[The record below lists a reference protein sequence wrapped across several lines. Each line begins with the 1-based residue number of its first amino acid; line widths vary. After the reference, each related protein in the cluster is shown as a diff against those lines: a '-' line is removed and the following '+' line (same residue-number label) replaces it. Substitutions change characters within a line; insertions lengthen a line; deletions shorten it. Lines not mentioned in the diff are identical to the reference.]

1 MTPRLFYSLALYL
14 ILPFA
19 LVRLV
24 LRARQQRAYL
34 NHWSER
40 FGYYTAQATSPI
52 IWLHAVSVGEA
63 RAAQPLVSAL
73 RRTYPTYQLL
83 LTYMTP
89 TGRQTGIELFGDS
102 VRHAYL
108 PYDLP
113 GSTQRFLRH
122 FQPKLGIMMETEI
135 WPNLIYYSKGRS
147 IPLILANARLSLKSQ
162 QKYQRYLPLFRPAL
176 RALHAIAA
184 QTIHDANRFRTLG
197 AATVTV
203 TGNLKF
209 DVTPPA
215 TSLALGESWRATWGK
230 DRPVLLAASTRDG
243 EEALILAVLHKID
256 VPELLT
262 ILVPRHPQRFSEV
275 AALLTSQGL
284 AFHRRSLNNVAGPD
298 IKVILGD
305 SMGEMFSYYAACD
318 IAFIGGS
325 LLPFGGQNLIEACA
339 VGKAVLLGPHTYNF
353 SQASEDA
360 IAGGAALRIVDE
372 HDLAQTATG
381 LFKNPARL
389 KDMREAALK
398 FATKHQGATAKV
410 MQLIKTGEGWSNK

>member
-19 LVRLV
+19 LVRLL

-40 FGYYTAQATSPI
+40 FGYYTAQATSPV

-73 RRTYPTYQLL
+73 LRTYPTYQLL

-102 VRHAYL
+102 VRHSYL

-113 GSTQRFLRH
+113 GSTRRFLRH

-135 WPNLIYYSKGRS
+135 WPNLIDYCKQRS
-147 IPLILANARLSLKSQ
+147 IPLILANARLSIKSL

-176 RALHAIAA
+176 RALSAIAA
-184 QTIHDANRFRTLG
+184 QTIHDANRFKALG
-197 AATVTV
+197 AEAVVV

-209 DVTPPA
+209 DVTPPTA
-215 TSLALGESWRATWGK
+215 SLALGDSWRATWCRG
-230 DRPVLLAASTRDG
+230 RPVFLAASTRDG
-243 EEALILAVLHKID
+243 EEALILAALREID

-262 ILVPRHPQRFSEV
+262 ILVPRHPQRFAQV

-284 AFHRRSLNNVAGPD
+284 AFQRRSLNSVAAPD

-305 SMGEMFSYYAACD
+305 SMGEMFAYFAACD
-318 IAFIGGS
+318 VAFIGGS

-360 IAGGAALRIVDE
+360 IASGAALRVRDE
-372 HDLAQTATG
+372 LELALTVSA
-381 LFKNPARL
+381 LLKNPARL
-389 KDMREAALK
+389 KDMSEAGLK
-398 FATKHQGATAKV
+398 FAAKHQGAAV
-410 MQLIKTGEGWSNK
+410 RLMQLIKTYLD